1 MIGTPL
7 EVRNLPAAS
16 SAVGSPSRSRSTLEL
31 LTSACAP
38 ETALAGSDLVSWTMM
53 FTGCPLS
60 PPVALTHLPQ
70 ACTVVAV
77 YFTDE
82 PPVPLSDASRPIL
95 IGVPVAAG
103 AELGCPDGV
112 VEPPP

>member
-7 EVRNLPAAS
+7 SVRNLPAAS
-16 SAVGSPSRSRSTLEL
+16 SAVGSPSRSKSTLEL
-31 LTSACAP
+31 LTRACAP
-38 ETALAGSDLVSWTMM
+38 AIAPAGSDLESLTRM

-70 ACTVVAV
+70 ACTVVAA

-82 PPVPLSDASRPIL
+82 PPVPLKDASSPIL
-95 IGVPVAAG
+95 IGVP
-103 AELGCPDGV
+103 
-112 VEPPP
+112 